1 MQKWNW
7 RAASAVL
14 LLMTIAF
21 GAGFAARDASIA
33 DAQDSTNLPILAE
46 VQNLLREHYV
56 RDLPDEKEMEYAAIR
71 GYLGAL
77 DDRFTFFIDPPVAQS
92 ESDALAG
99 RFGGIGVDVKR
110 NEEGLI
116 ELIPYPDSPAERA
129 GVRIGDILLDVNDGQ
144 LQVGERLDVIRQM
157 LRGEIVEG
165 EENGV
170 TILVIGPGETE
181 PREYFILFEEIR
193 VPSVIWRVL
202 PEDPQIGYIQIKSF
216 TSLTPEEV
224 EEAANSLKG
233 ITELVLD
240 LRDNFGGLLQE
251 SIEVADMFLND
262 GLILIE
268 EDREG
273 ERSREAIDGG
283 PITEIPVYILTNS
296 QTASAAEV
304 VVGALRDNDRATVVG
319 QTTTGKGS
327 VQFIFGLSDGSSVH
341 ITAAIWFTPDKT
353 PIDGVGIEP
362 DIPMIPDENGRD
374 VELGEA
380 IRRIQAMRVTDK

>member
-1 MQKWNW
+1 M
-7 RAASAVL
+7 ASAVL
-14 LLMTIAF
+14 LLVTIAF
-21 GAGFAARDASIA
+21 GAGFAARDASIV
-33 DAQDSTNLPILAE
+33 DAQNSSNLPILAE

-110 NEEGLI
+110 NEQGLI

-129 GVRIGDILLDVNDGQ
+129 GVKTGDILLDINDGQ
-144 LQVGERLDVIRQM
+144 LQAGERLDVIRQM
-157 LRGEIVEG
+157 LRGEIIEG

-170 TILVIGPGETE
+170 TILVISPDETD
-181 PREYFILFEEIR
+181 PREYFVLFEEIR
-193 VPSVIWRVL
+193 VPSVIWRIL
-202 PEDPQIGYIQIKSF
+202 PEDSQIGYIQIKSF
-216 TSLTPEEV
+216 TSLTPQEV
-224 EEAANSLKG
+224 EEAATSLNAEG
-233 ITELVLD
+233 ITALVLD
-240 LRDNFGGLLQE
+240 LRDNFGGLLEE
-251 SIEVADMFLND
+251 SIWIADMFLD
-262 GLILIE
+262 EGLILIE

-273 ERSREAIDGG
+273 ERSREAAEGG
-283 PITEIPVYILTNS
+283 PITEIPVYILTNA

-304 VVGALRDNDRATVVG
+304 VVGALQDNGRATVVG
-319 QTTTGKGS
+319 QRTTGKGS

-353 PIDGVGIEP
+353 PIDGIGIEP

-380 IRRIQAMRVTDK
+380 IRRIQAMRVTE